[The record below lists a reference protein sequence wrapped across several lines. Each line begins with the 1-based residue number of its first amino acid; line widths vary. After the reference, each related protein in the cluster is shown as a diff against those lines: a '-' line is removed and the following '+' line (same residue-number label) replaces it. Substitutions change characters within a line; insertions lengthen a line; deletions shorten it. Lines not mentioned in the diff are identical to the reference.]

1 MNHKIESIL
10 NVLSDVILDKPFEL
24 KIALCCL
31 LSKGHLLIEDLPG
44 MGKTTLAHALAKT
57 FNLQYQR
64 IQFTNDLLPMDIT
77 GSSVFNST
85 NHTFDF
91 HPGPIFTQLLLADEL
106 NRASPKTQ
114 SALLEAMEENQVTVD
129 KKSYPLDT
137 PFFVIA
143 TQNPREQFGTHD
155 LPESQLDR
163 FFMRLSLGFPSLDAE
178 KQLILNPSQRR
189 QVHKAISNAG
199 ELVEFQMQIEK
210 VNVSPVVVDYILKL
224 VSKSR
229 NHPTLRSGLSPRA
242 SISLVNAAKS
252 WAFMENREFVTP
264 DDVRLVAPFVCA
276 HRLGMSKSEFSTAVL
291 DQVAIGV

>member
-77 GSSVFNST
+77 GGSVFNST

-189 QVHKAISNAG
+189 QVPEAISSAE
-199 ELVEFQMQIEK
+199 ELVEIQKLIEK
-210 VNVSPVVVDYILKL
+210 AKISPVVVDYILKL
-224 VSKSR
+224 VSKTR

-242 SISLVNAAKS
+242 SISLANAAKS
-252 WAFMENREFVTP
+252 WAFMDSRDFVTP
-264 DDVRLVAPFVCA
+264 DDVRLIAPFVCA

-291 DQVAIGV
+291 EQVAIGV

>member
-199 ELVEFQMQIEK
+199 ELVEIQMQIEK